1 MLAVNTQ
8 NETWDVHRIK
18 ELTMSKIQHSTVGAK
33 QSAPRRFRRGFT
45 AIAAVITLVF
55 ATTALA
61 VSGVIDFDSIFQSI
75 FRNETAAPYVQTGAD
90 ITVHANEGDVEV
102 ELIAAFWDDTRIG
115 GLYLELEIHDPTG
128 ERLSDTLVL
137 LRWDEWLGYDP
148 ITNPWGQVEVEFLD
162 NYTLRAGFFVY
173 AGLALTEARDILVR
187 FDMIASGIQDSGVSL
202 STEYAAHT
210 MLGNWEFVIPNDTAL
225 QAGIFKGYFEGHP
238 TQVTLGATNVE
249 LEIFVGGFDI
259 FQDNPLV
266 LYLADGAIVEPRFNG
281 AEGGVYDLA
290 TLQYS
295 MDFIHP
301 EDVVRVTFR
310 GVEIGG

>member
-1 MLAVNTQ
+1 MNTQ

-18 ELTMSKIQHSTVGAK
+18 ELTMQKVQHSTTSRI
-33 QSAPRRFRRGFT
+33 QSVPRRFKRNF
-45 AIAAVITLVF
+45 AAVAVAVVLAFALV
-55 ATTALA
+55 TTALA
-61 VSGVIDFDSIFQSI
+61 ASGTIDFGSI
-75 FRNETAAPYVQTGAD
+75 FRSIFSNEQAAPYVQTGDD
-90 ITVHANEGDVEV
+90 ITVHANEGEVGV

-128 ERLSDTLVL
+128 ARLSDTLVL

-148 ITNPWGQVEVEFLD
+148 ITNPWGQVEVEFWD
-162 NYTLRAGFFVY
+162 NYTLRAGFFIY
-173 AGLALTEARDILVR
+173 GGLALTEAGDILVR

-202 STEYAAHT
+202 STEYAEHT

-225 QAGIFKGYFEGHP
+225 QAGIFKGYFEGHR

-249 LEIFVGGFDI
+249 IEIFVGNFDI
-259 FQDNPLV
+259 FQENPLV
-266 LYLADGAIVEPRFNG
+266 LYLVDGTTVEPRFNG
-281 AEGGVYDLA
+281 AEGGCDMA

-301 EDVVRVTFR
+301 EEVVRITFR
-310 GVEIGG
+310 GTEIGG